1 VNLALLTTDHTRD
14 NVALKKP
21 IPAGKSQ
28 IFRYQTLVSVVD
40 EVQIVRAAHSPDRNM
55 PVFATVRHFEFCS

>member
-1 VNLALLTTDHTRD
+1 VNLALLTADHTRD

-28 IFRYQTLVSVVD
+28 IFRYQTRVSVVD
-40 EVQIVRAAHSPDRNM
+40 EVQIVRADFVNCRHSA
-55 PVFATVRHFEFCS
+55 ATRVLLLSIRIL